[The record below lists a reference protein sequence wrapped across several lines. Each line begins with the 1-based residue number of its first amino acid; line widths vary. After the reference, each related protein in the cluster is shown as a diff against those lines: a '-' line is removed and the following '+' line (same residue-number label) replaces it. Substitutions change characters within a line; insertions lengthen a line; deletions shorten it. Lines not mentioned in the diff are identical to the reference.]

1 MVAPEAL
8 RRRRGAGRMTN
19 DTDRPDLTLTAAA
32 KAIVDANQY
41 MTLATADKDGRP
53 WASPV
58 WFATVDYRE
67 FFWVSSPEARHSRN
81 IAIRPE
87 VAIVI
92 FDSTQSPGTG
102 QGVYVAAAA
111 APVADA
117 EIDRGIAI
125 FSGVS
130 EAKGAGAWSRADVE
144 PPAPLRLYRA
154 TAVAHYVLSAGDE
167 RLAVELA

>member
-1 MVAPEAL
+1 
-8 RRRRGAGRMTN
+8 MTN
-19 DTDRPDLTLTAAA
+19 DIERTDLVASA
-32 KAIVDANQY
+32 KRIVDANQY
-41 MTLATADKDGRP
+41 MTLATADEDGLP

-58 WFATVDYRE
+58 WYATVDYRE
-67 FFWVSSPEARHSRN
+67 FLWVSSPEARHSRN

-92 FDSTQSPGTG
+92 FDSRQSPGTG
-102 QGVYVAAAA
+102 QGVYVAATA

-125 FSGVS
+125 FSRVS
-130 EAKGAGAWSRADVE
+130 EAKGAPAWSRADVE
-144 PPAPLRLYRA
+144 PPAPLRLYHA
-154 TAVAHYVLSAGDE
+154 PAVEHYVLSAGDE